1 MYKHI
6 VCFLFGYVSKNSEYS
21 GLISSSR
28 TLGMK
33 LHFHYD
39 RSTLLQSYTY
49 LHGKGMLNEPR
60 FIKEIYIMHKSK
72 VVANGN
78 ESPNL
83 SFFKSVVYQRPEITF
98 LYLVGFS

>member
-1 MYKHI
+1 M
-6 VCFLFGYVSKNSEYS
+6 
-21 GLISSSR
+21 
-28 TLGMK
+28 
-33 LHFHYD
+33 
-39 RSTLLQSYTY
+39 QSYTY

-72 VVANGN
+72 VFESIANGN